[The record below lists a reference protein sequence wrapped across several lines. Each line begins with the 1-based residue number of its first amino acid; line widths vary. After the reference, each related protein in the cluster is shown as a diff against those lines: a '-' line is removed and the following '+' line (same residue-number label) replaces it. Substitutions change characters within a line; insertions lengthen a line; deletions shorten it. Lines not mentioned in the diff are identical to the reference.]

1 MAKRLYMEE
10 AFKEYVEELGVALGH
25 ADRKSPLGEYMT
37 GLLLP
42 LERKSIEPM
51 AAVLEPMRTGIAHQR
66 MHHFVAKS
74 GWRDEALL
82 RAVRTWAV
90 PQLTANDMIKA
101 WIIDDTGFPKKGKHS
116 VGVARQYCGQLGK
129 QDNCQV
135 AVSLSI
141 AGERASLPVGYR
153 LYLPKEWVEDPARRA
168 QAEVPDTI
176 RFQTKPEMAI
186 ELIKKALGE
195 EIPSAIILAD
205 AGYGNDTEFREKL
218 SGMNVLYAVG
228 IQKNTTVWAS
238 GTAPLQPPPYSGKG
252 RPRKLLIRDKDHAPV
267 SVSSLAAGLPQK
279 AWKKITWREGV
290 AGEMTSRFARL
301 RVNTAHRDIWRGT
314 LRQEEW
320 LVIEWPDSEAEPIKY
335 WLSTMA
341 ADMKFTEMIHTIK
354 MRWRIERDYHDL
366 KQEVGLGHFEGRG
379 WTGFHHHASLCIA
392 AYAFL
397 ICARIAFSPSGVA
410 RILFKMPAIPEDFR
424 PRGSAAQRTACPMV
438 STDNPSPSH
447 CRTVDSPVS
456 LPLLSSGIQGIGANK
471 WQFMTQ

>member
-10 AFKEYVEELGVALGH
+10 AFKEYVEELGAALGH

-42 LERKSIEPM
+42 VERKSVEPM
-51 AAVLEPMRTGIAHQR
+51 AAVLEPRRTGIAHQR

-74 GWRDEALL
+74 GWSDEGLL
-82 RAVRTWAV
+82 RAVRTWAI
-90 PQLTANDMIKA
+90 PQITANDRVKA

-141 AGERASLPVGYR
+141 AGEAASLPVGYR
-153 LYLPKEWVEDPARRA
+153 MYPPKEWVEDPARRE

-176 RFQTKPEMAI
+176 RFQTKSEIAI
-186 ELIKKALGE
+186 ELVTKALEE
-195 EIPSAIILAD
+195 EIPRAIVLAD

-218 SGMNVLYAVG
+218 NGMNVPYAVG
-228 IQKNTTVWAS
+228 IQKNTTVWTP
-238 GTAPLQPPPYSGKG
+238 GTAPLRPPPYSGKG
-252 RPRKLLIRDKDHAPV
+252 RPRKLLMQDKDHAPV
-267 SVSSLAAGLPQK
+267 SVLALAAGLPKK
-279 AWKKITWREGV
+279 AWKRITWREGV

-301 RVNTAHRDIWRGT
+301 RVHAAHRDIWRST
-314 LRQEEW
+314 LRREEW
-320 LVIEWPDSEAEPIKY
+320 LVIEWPGSEAEPIKY

-341 ADMKFTEMIHTIK
+341 ADMQFTDMIRTIK

-366 KQEVGLGHFEGRG
+366 KQEIGLGHFEGRG
-379 WTGFHHHASLCIA
+379 WIGFHHHASLCIA

-397 ICARIAFSPSGVA
+397 VCTRLAFSPSGLA
-410 RILFKMPAIPEDFR
+410 RVLFKVPAVPEGFR
-424 PRGSAAQRTACPMV
+424 PRGAATQRTARPMV
-438 STDNPSPSH
+438 STHNTPSPH
-447 CRTVDSPVS
+447 RRTVNSNVS

-471 WQFMTQ
+471 WHFMTQ

>member
-1 MAKRLYMEE
+1 MGKRLSMEE
-10 AFKEYVEELGVALGH
+10 AFKEYVEKLGTALGH

-42 LERKSIEPM
+42 IERKSVEPM
-51 AAVLEPMRTGIAHQR
+51 AAVLEPRRTGIAHQR

-74 GWRDEALL
+74 GWSDEDLL
-82 RAVRTWAV
+82 RAVRRWAV
-90 PQLTANDMIKA
+90 PKLTDTDKIKA

-116 VGVARQYCGQLGK
+116 VGVARQYCGHLGK

-141 AGERASLPVGYR
+141 AGDNASLPVGYR
-153 LYLPKEWVEDPARRA
+153 LYLPKEWVEDPAKRS

-176 RFQTKPEMAI
+176 RFQTKPEIAI
-186 ELIKKALGE
+186 ELVKKALDE
-195 EIPSAIILAD
+195 EIPRAIVLAD

-218 SGMNVLYAVG
+218 SGMNIRYAVG
-228 IQKNTTVWAS
+228 IQKNTTVWAP
-238 GTAPLQPPPYSGKG
+238 GTAPLQPLPYSGKG

-267 SVSSLAAGLPQK
+267 SVLALATGLQK
-279 AWKKITWREGV
+279 KVWKKITWREAV
-290 AGEMTSRFARL
+290 AGEMTSRFARV
-301 RVNTAHRDIWRGT
+301 RVHTAHRDIWRST

-320 LVIEWPDSEAEPIKY
+320 LVIEWPGSETEPIKY

-341 ADMKFTEMIHTIK
+341 ADVKFTDMIRTIK
-354 MRWRIERDYHDL
+354 MRWRIERDYYEL
-366 KQEVGLGHFEGRG
+366 KQEIGLGHFEGRG

-397 ICARIAFSPSGVA
+397 CCTRLAFSPSGVA
-410 RILFKMPAIPEDFR
+410 RILFKAPAVPEGFR
-424 PRGSAAQRTACPMV
+424 PRGSAAQRTTRPMV
-438 STDNPSPSH
+438 STDDTSPSH
-447 CRTVDSPVS
+447 RRTVDALVPV
-456 LPLLSSGIQGIGANK
+456 PLLSSETQRIAANK